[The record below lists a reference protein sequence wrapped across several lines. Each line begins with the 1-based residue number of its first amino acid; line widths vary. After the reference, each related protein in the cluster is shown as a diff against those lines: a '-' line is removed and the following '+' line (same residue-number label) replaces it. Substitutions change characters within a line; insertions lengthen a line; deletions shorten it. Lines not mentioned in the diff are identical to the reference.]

1 VPWLF
6 PDSLRLESDTF
17 SGAQVASG
25 ENWLLFTKTLG
36 EIQIQ
41 EIVEAEPNRLDRL
54 CTFSGEILERVVK
67 ESSEARIGCEKTLK
81 NNTGPFFCLGDFIIL
96 VCSQFLF
103 SQYPCTSLTTHSQ
116 VVFPHVFQRLH
127 FHGAFSVTGQ
137 GHREEKIMEG
147 QG

>member
-1 VPWLF
+1 MPWLF

-81 NNTGPFFCLGDFIIL
+81 NNTGPFFLSWGLHHPGVFTIL
-96 VCSQFLF
+96 VL
-103 SQYPCTSLTTHSQ
+103 TISLHILDNSFASC
-116 VVFPHVFQRLH
+116 VSSCISAVAFPR
-127 FHGAFSVTGQ
+127 S
-137 GHREEKIMEG
+137 I
-147 QG
+147 